1 MKICVS
7 QKRVLLLLR
16 EVYLPTEPVQQRSG
30 RWVHLSFLLCKKKRG
45 GGRERLLSPS
55 SFWPVATSTFC
66 GCKVYSVE
74 FRKCETRADLDK
86 KIPLGIRPPE
96 FWSVTRQDG
105 KIPPQRAFRNFRL

>member
-30 RWVHLSFLLCKKKRG
+30 RWVHLSFLLCKKNWG

-55 SFWPVATSTFC
+55 AFWSVATSSFC

-96 FWSVTRQDG
+96 FWSVSGLDK
-105 KIPPQRAFRNFRL
+105 KIPLGFACRNFRL

>member
-55 SFWPVATSTFC
+55 SFLVR
-66 GCKVYSVE
+66 GHEYILRMQSV
-74 FRKCETRADLDK
+74 
-86 KIPLGIRPPE
+86 LG
-96 FWSVTRQDG
+96 
-105 KIPPQRAFRNFRL
+105 